1 MFKKKDQEEQRS
13 MWITTSEIVRSP
25 SSDYYDRLDQVLKE
39 VEFGNRVRKM
49 SEPYYSMEKSAGGR
63 KGIDPEVYFKMLMV
77 GFFENI
83 GSERG
88 IASRCADSIAIRG
101 FMNYELWEHTPDHS
115 SLSRIRKRLGKEAYE
130 ATVPAPASCTRFPH
144 PFPSRFP
151 SRSPPPF
158 PRTHAGRT
166 IVGHS
171 RSVIGK
177 VSEGLAQHPSFDR
190 GRVTCTIVQ
199 DQESHHAV
207 PSKNPRRLRRL
218 HRPTLVVRPG
228 LARPGSTHAG
238 LHV

>member
-49 SEPYYSMEKSAGGR
+49 SEPCYSMEKSAGGR

-130 ATVPAPASCTRFPH
+130 QAFGIILEVLKKHKLLKGKQLGIDT
-144 PFPSRFP
+144 
-151 SRSPPPF
+151 
-158 PRTHAGRT
+158 
-166 IVGHS
+166 
-171 RSVIGK
+171 SVIEANASMRTLVNNHTGETYLEYVK
-177 VSEGLAQHPSFDR
+177 RLAQESGIDPEDSEAVRRYDR
-190 GRVTCTIVQ
+190 KR
-199 DQESHHAV
+199 H
-207 PSKNPRRLRRL
+207 
-218 HRPTLVVRPG
+218 G
-228 LARPGSTHAG
+228 LKICYEHF
-238 LHV
+238 